1 MLLPPSG
8 PRSIWTARSFR
19 SSEENW
25 LKTPWPTRRSGG
37 RTASTTATMAALVEA
52 LKASP
57 RKIGRENLAVI
68 LSRARSA
75 DRTPLTQPE
84 AVSRS
89 RTRRDEPRDLT
100 VLPRDEQLERRALQ
114 QPIGLRP
121 QHGADVRAGHTH
133 VAVLPHDAQLSDAPG
148 GPRAGHRDVRDA
160 LQAIAAGRPVPPWR
174 ARPRQYTAQLRAVPF
189 LAPAKSRGEIA
200 VVMPAAARVGDRP
213 QVRATPRRLERLLRR
228 RGAATAGGVE
238 IRFDDLPGVL
248 EHLTRRPAHGA
259 PHLGCLARNAVVH
272 LIADVRPGVEA
283 QRFPATAVLQ
293 GEAARDHRLGDERL
307 RLLGAADADLA
318 AQHAGQ
324 VALHRHA
331 VHHCQPGAGAD
342 HVDTPPVPATAHHR
356 EAVLGHAHGG
366 DPRVTLGRGAA
377 RRDQAQAAGIGCDG
391 PSHAGGDGA
400 DRLAV
405 PIVRD
410 EQLAIAAE
418 GDAGRPDREPDP
430 QLRLHARPTVSP
442 RGPRSPA
449 PRAAVRRP
457 LCPPRAVRFAAPVHR
472 RSPGAPSRAGWR
484 APPPSPP
491 GCRRACPPDRRDP
504 RAQPSASDRRVHR
517 TRPAAA
523 RRR

>member
-8 PRSIWTARSFR
+8 PRSIWTALSFKF
-19 SSEENW
+19 SEENW

-52 LKASP
+52 FKASP

-75 DRTPLTQPE
+75 DRAPLTQPE

-89 RTRRDEPRDLT
+89 RPRGDEPRDLT
-100 VLPRDEQLERRALQ
+100 VLPRDERRDRRALQ

-133 VAVLPHDAQLSDAPG
+133 IAVLPHDAQLSDAPG
-148 GPRAGHRDVRDA
+148 RPRAGHRDVRDA

-238 IRFDDLPGVL
+238 IRFDDLPVLL

-307 RLLGAADADLA
+307 LLLGAPDADLA
-318 AQHAGQ
+318 AQHARE

-331 VHHCQPGAGAD
+331 VHHRQPGGVAD
-342 HVDTPPVPATAHHR
+342 HVHTPPVPAAAHSR
-356 EAVLGHAHGG
+356 EAALSGAHSG
-366 DPRVTLGRGAA
+366 DTPVQLCRGAA
-377 RRDQAQAAGIGCDG
+377 RRGQAQAARIG
-391 PSHAGGDGA
+391 S
-400 DRLAV
+400 
-405 PIVRD
+405 
-410 EQLAIAAE
+410 
-418 GDAGRPDREPDP
+418 
-430 QLRLHARPTVSP
+430 
-442 RGPRSPA
+442 
-449 PRAAVRRP
+449 
-457 LCPPRAVRFAAPVHR
+457 
-472 RSPGAPSRAGWR
+472 SRAR
-484 APPPSPP
+484 Q
-491 GCRRACPPDRRDP
+491 RRGA
-504 RAQPSASDRRVHR
+504 VH
-517 TRPAAA
+517 
-523 RRR
+523 

>member
-8 PRSIWTARSFR
+8 PRSIWTALSFKF
-19 SSEENW
+19 SEENW

-52 LKASP
+52 FKASP

-213 QVRATPRRLERLLRR
+213 QVRATPR
-228 RGAATAGGVE
+228 
-238 IRFDDLPGVL
+238 
-248 EHLTRRPAHGA
+248 
-259 PHLGCLARNAVVH
+259 
-272 LIADVRPGVEA
+272 
-283 QRFPATAVLQ
+283 
-293 GEAARDHRLGDERL
+293 
-307 RLLGAADADLA
+307 LLGAADADLA

-366 DPRVTLGRGAA
+366 DPPVTLGRGAA
-377 RRDQAQAAGIGCDG
+377 RRDQAQAAGIGYDG
-391 PSHAGGDGA
+391 PSHAGGGGA
-400 DRLAV
+400 DRLAG
-405 PIVRD
+405 PLVRD
-410 EQLAIAAE
+410 AKLPLAAA
-418 GDAGRPDREPDP
+418 GDAGSPDR
-430 QLRLHARPTVSP
+430 QARPQP
-442 RGPRSPA
+442 
-449 PRAAVRRP
+449 RRP
-457 LCPPRAVRFAAPVHR
+457 
-472 RSPGAPSRAGWR
+472 
-484 APPPSPP
+484 
-491 GCRRACPPDRRDP
+491 
-504 RAQPSASDRRVHR
+504 
-517 TRPAAA
+517 A
-523 RRR
+523 RRGGGGRGVGP

>member
-8 PRSIWTARSFR
+8 PRSIWTALSFKF
-19 SSEENW
+19 SEENW

-37 RTASTTATMAALVEA
+37 RAASTTATIAALVKA
-52 LKASP
+52 FKASP

-75 DRTPLTQPE
+75 DRAPLAQPE

-89 RTRRDEPRDLT
+89 RTRRDEARDLT
-100 VLPRDEQLERRALQ
+100 VLPRDEQLERRAQQ

-133 VAVLPHDAQLSDAPG
+133 VAVLPHDAQLRDAPG
-148 GPRAGHRDVRDA
+148 GPGAGHRDVRDT
-160 LQAIAAGRPVPPWR
+160 LQAIAARRPVPPRR
-174 ARPRQYTAQLRAVPF
+174 ARPRQYRAQLRAVPF

-213 QVRATPRRLERLLRR
+213 QVRATPRRLERFLRR

-238 IRFDDLPGVL
+238 IRFDDLPVVL

-259 PHLGCLARNAVVH
+259 PDLGCLGRNAVVH

-283 QRFPATAVLQ
+283 QRFPATPVLQ

-307 RLLGAADADLA
+307 LLLGAPDADLA
-318 AQHAGQ
+318 AQHARE

-331 VHHCQPGAGAD
+331 VHHRQPGGVAD
-342 HVDTPPVPATAHHR
+342 HVHTPPVPAAAHYR
-356 EAVLGHAHGG
+356 EAVLGDAHSG

-377 RRDQAQAAGIGCDG
+377 GRDQAQAAGIGYDG
-391 PSHAGGDGA
+391 PRYAGGDGT

-410 EQLAIAAE
+410 EQLAVAAE
-418 GDAGRPDREPDP
+418 ADAGRPDREADP
-430 QLRLHARPTVSP
+430 QLRLQAGGEGGRRVLRPRAGR
-442 RGPRSPA
+442 RGDGAEAKEPA
-449 PRAAVRRP
+449 PRP
-457 LCPPRAVRFAAPVHR
+457 AP
-472 RSPGAPSRAGWR
+472 
-484 APPPSPP
+484 
-491 GCRRACPPDRRDP
+491 RRA
-504 RAQPSASDRRVHR
+504 AQW
-517 TRPAAA
+517 
-523 RRR
+523 